1 MNHSILDRFIK
12 TFRELLLHNHDSLEF
27 RAKIYTI
34 MIMATGEFEECEIKK
49 LEEIASEIYSD
60 SISRQ
65 KSLILVVEEYISK
78 VKEPNGLGVDELIY
92 DIEKNLKFKNRFAK
106 KINLEHLEELR
117 NCTDEEE
124 NRVYQQRVIEFL
136 QRLKNSYLERV

>member
-1 MNHSILDRFIK
+1 
-12 TFRELLLHNHDSLEF
+12 
-27 RAKIYTI
+27 